1 MPQTRRRFITTTIG
15 TAAFGYACLREDG
28 LARVKAAVAQAGGRS
43 AADLATDEDFWFDI
57 QRAYEVDRSIINLN
71 NGGVAPA
78 PAGVLTAMAGHVALH
93 NHAPSRHVLGGP
105 KQEIEA
111 VRARLARHFG
121 CDPEELAL
129 TRNASE
135 SLEICLYG
143 LDLKPG
149 DEILATSH
157 DYPRM
162 LNTIKQREQ
171 RDGIKLVTF
180 PFPTPPESPR
190 QLADLF
196 AQNVTERTRAI
207 LMCHIT
213 NLTGQIFP
221 VRDVVRMARA
231 RGIPVIVDGAH
242 AFGHFSFK
250 RDDLDCDYYGTSLH
264 KWLSAPIGT
273 GFLYVR
279 KSKIADLWPMMAAPE
294 PKAADIRKFE
304 EIGTHPLAPRLAIA
318 EAITFY
324 EGLGPERKEARLRYL
339 RDRHLNRLTDH
350 PKVRCY
356 TSRDPVQSCGI
367 ATIGV
372 EGLDAGELSSKLWN
386 DHRIIVTP
394 IIHEHV
400 NGIRVSPN
408 VYTSLA
414 EMDLFCEAMEKKV
427 SG

>member
-1 MPQTRRRFITTTIG
+1 MSNTRRAFLRSTLG
-15 TAAFGYACLREDG
+15 TAAFGYALLREDG
-28 LARVKAAVAQAGGRS
+28 LARVRAAVAGAGDRS
-43 AADLATDEDFWFDI
+43 AADLAGDESFWFQI
-57 QRAYEVDRSIINLN
+57 QRAYDVDRSLINLN

-78 PAGVLTAMAGHVALH
+78 PAGVLTAMAGHVARH
-93 NHAPSRHVLGGP
+93 NHAPARYVLGGTNP
-105 KQEIEA
+105 EVEA

-121 CDPEELAL
+121 CDPEEMAI

-149 DEILATSH
+149 DEILSTSH

-171 RDGIKLVTF
+171 REGIKLRTF
-180 PFPTPPESPR
+180 PFPTPPQSWEH
-190 QLADLF
+190 LAGLF
-196 AQNVTERTRAI
+196 EKNVTERTRVI

-221 VRDVVRMARA
+221 VRAVVQMARA

-279 KSKIADLWPMMAAPE
+279 RSKIADLWPLMAAPD
-294 PKAADIRKFE
+294 PRAGDIRKFE
-304 EIGTHPLAPRLAIA
+304 EIGTHPIAPYLAIA
-318 EAITFY
+318 EALSFY
-324 EGLGPERKEARLRYL
+324 EGLGMERKEARLRYL
-339 RDRHLNRLTDH
+339 RDRHLNRLTAS

-367 ATIGV
+367 ATVGV
-372 EGLDAGELSSKLWN
+372 EGVDAGTLCSELW
-386 DHRIIVTP
+386 DRHRIVVTP
-394 IIHEHV
+394 IKHEQV

-408 VYTSLA
+408 VYTSL
-414 EMDLFCEAMEKKV
+414 EEIDIFCEAMERFL
-427 SG
+427 G